1 MTAVPK
7 TPANDQL
14 LQLRIK
20 WAHDERPLLALHSWQ
35 IVPTEPRHHL
45 RRKFWIEDD
54 LAHVVQVA

>member
-1 MTAVPK
+1 MG
-7 TPANDQL
+7 
-14 LQLRIK
+14 
-20 WAHDERPLLALHSWQ
+20 HDERPLLALHSWQ